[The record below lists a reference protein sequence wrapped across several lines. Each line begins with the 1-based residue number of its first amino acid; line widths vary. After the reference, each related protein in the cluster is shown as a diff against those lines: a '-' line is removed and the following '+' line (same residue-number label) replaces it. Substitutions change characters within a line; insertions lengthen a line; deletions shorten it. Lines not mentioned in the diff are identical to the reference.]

1 MQIIKR
7 IYATSGRFIDKVNN
21 SSIKNKRISIVIV
34 FTVFM
39 LMLIALE
46 ISPFGYRI
54 KEGEPSPRDV
64 IAPKTVQYIDKT
76 KTDEQRQA
84 AAAGVQDV
92 YEYKT
97 DVSKQVTDDIKYF
110 FQKIYDV
117 YPLDLDIAEK
127 VRQVKEKVGDAVDPA
142 IIEAI
147 LQLPGE
153 TVQNSYAPTVETA
166 KKVMDEQVKPDELE
180 QAKELAR
187 IDATEFSKD
196 PAIQVI
202 AGEIASNYI
211 KPNSNF
217 NAEET
222 EKRKTAAREAVSP
235 VITTVLEGET
245 IIGKGQIVSSE
256 QASLL
261 KTLGFRSPVFSG
273 LNILYFGSF
282 ILLIIAALAMF
293 ISKYR
298 KDIYENPKVLVLLGI
313 LLVVYTIFAKIA
325 AIAAGSSSPRYCFI
339 VPTAAIAIITAV
351 LVDRVVAIVMVVL
364 CALLTGAVTGGNFTM
379 VAVALLGGF
388 YPSIAVSRMS
398 TRYELRR
405 ASLYTAIWVAF
416 VAFGVSILSQYRQDF
431 LIITGIGF
439 LNGFVSSIV
448 AMGLLPFLETTMKVT
463 TNPWLL
469 EIASPEQELLKELS
483 MKAPGTYSHSVMVAN
498 LAEAAAREVGSD
510 PLVARVAAY
519 YHDIGKTKRAQF
531 FIENQPEGSNPHND
545 ISPNLSSLIITSHV
559 KDGIEMLN
567 KHGLPK
573 DIIDVIKQHHG
584 TSIVKYFYEKAMEDN
599 ENENVDENRF
609 RYHFE
614 KPRSKTAA
622 ILMLADAVEATART
636 LPSTSASAI
645 EQMVSR
651 IVDDKIDDGQLDECD
666 ITFGDISK
674 IKNIFSKILISTYH
688 PRITYPKT
696 PNSQGARK

>member
-1 MQIIKR
+1 
-7 IYATSGRFIDKVNN
+7 
-21 SSIKNKRISIVIV
+21 
-34 FTVFM
+34 
-39 LMLIALE
+39 MLIALE
-46 ISPFGYRI
+46 ISPFGYSI

-76 KTDEQRQA
+76 KTDEQREA

-92 YEYKT
+92 YEYDK
-97 DVSKQVTDDIKYF
+97 DVSRRVADEIKYF
-110 FQKIYDV
+110 FQKIYEV
-117 YPLDLDIAEK
+117 YSLDLDMAEK
-127 VRQVKEKVGDAVDPA
+127 VGRVQEKAGDVVDSA
-142 IIEAI
+142 TIEAI
-147 LQLPGE
+147 LQLSAE
-153 TVQNSYAPTVETA
+153 TVQNLYAPTAETA
-166 KKVMDEQVKPDELE
+166 GKVMDKQVKPDELE
-180 QAKELAR
+180 KARELAR
-187 IDATEFSKD
+187 IEADGFSDD
-196 PAIQVI
+196 PTIQVI
-202 AGEIASNYI
+202 AGDIAADYI
-211 KPNSNF
+211 KPNSIF

-235 VITTVLEGET
+235 VITTVLEGEI
-245 IIGKGQIVSSE
+245 IIGKGRIVTSE

-273 LNILYFGSF
+273 LNMIYFGAF
-282 ILLIIAALAMF
+282 IFLIIAVLAMF
-293 ISKYR
+293 ISRYR
-298 KDIYENPKVLVLLGI
+298 NDIYENLKVLVLLGV
-313 LLVVYTIFAKIA
+313 LLVVYTVFAKIA
-325 AIAAGSSSPRYCFI
+325 AIAAGSSSPLFSFV

-351 LVDRVVAIVMVVL
+351 LVDRFVAIVMVVL

-405 ASLYTAIWVAF
+405 ASLYTAIWIAF
-416 VAFGVSILSQYRQDF
+416 VAFGVSLLSQYRQDF
-431 LIITGIGF
+431 LVITGIGF
-439 LNGFVSSIV
+439 LNGFISSVV

-498 LAEAAAREVGSD
+498 LAEAAAREIGSD
-510 PLVARVAAY
+510 PLIARVAAY

-567 KHGLPK
+567 SSGLPK

-584 TSIVKYFYEKAMEDN
+584 TSIVKYFYEKAIEDG
-599 ENENVDENRF
+599 ENERVDENRF
-609 RYHFE
+609 RYHFD
-614 KPRSKTAA
+614 KPKSKTAA
-622 ILMLADAVEATART
+622 ILMLADGVEATART

-674 IKNIFSKILISTYH
+674 IKSVFAKILISTYH

-696 PNSQGARK
+696 TGIHGARK